1 MPSQLLESL
10 RSLVTPEVEAG
21 LAARLGAPGGVARR
35 GLDAAYGSILAGL
48 VALLPDSGS
57 MRQVFELVADEPG
70 GTAATG
76 EALLSAAFGNR
87 MDAVG
92 EATGRAS
99 GLRPDAARALLAAAA
114 PMVVAVLRRRVAE
127 GGLDANG
134 LTALLASQKDR
145 ILDDAPAGM
154 GSLLGVSDI
163 PRVAAAAVGVR
174 PPAPAP
180 RKPPR
185 GSRWLWP
192 ATAGAALVALL
203 LLLARDSEVE
213 PVSTTLGDDAV
224 GAMSEAAA
232 TAAVA
237 ASNLGGLVRRRL
249 GDGTEL
255 EVPERGIEARVIA
268 FLDDP
273 NRPADRTTWF
283 DFDRLAF
290 AEGSDAIRA
299 ESQEQLENI
308 AAILQAYPAA
318 RIKIGGYT
326 DSTGDRRAN
335 ERLSQRRADAVRDA
349 LIARGVERD
358 RIEAEGY
365 GEQFPVADNA
375 TEEGR
380 ARNRRIALRVTEK

>member
-1 MPSQLLESL
+1 
-10 RSLVTPEVEAG
+10 
-21 LAARLGAPGGVARR
+21 
-35 GLDAAYGSILAGL
+35 
-48 VALLPDSGS
+48 
-57 MRQVFELVADEPG
+57 VFELVADEPG

-87 MDAVG
+87 MDAAG

-224 GAMSEAAA
+224 GAMSEAVA